1 MRLTTWMLPLLAVG
15 TLALTG
21 PGCGKKTAEADTAQP
36 APAADTAT
44 AAAPEADTATA
55 PEPEADTATAP
66 EPEADA
72 APTAMVDGAPAEPA
86 APEQYIAFDVM
97 HHDTAKGMVHGTFTG
112 LEVTK
117 ANIDLSKPDEAM
129 AVVEID
135 LSTVDTGIEKRNNHV
150 KSGDF
155 FDIEKFAKATLTVNG
170 VKPAADADTYDA
182 TATLN
187 LHGVEKAFPVTFK
200 VVERKDDG
208 SIVIDGEYKGLA
220 RADFGVG
227 AEPEATNVAPT
238 IDTVKVHL
246 HLSNTP

>member
-21 PGCGKKTAEADTAQP
+21 PGCGKKTTEADTAQP

-55 PEPEADTATAP
+55 PEPAADTATAP
-66 EPEADA
+66 EPEADTA
-72 APTAMVDGAPAEPA
+72 TAPEPA
-86 APEQYIAFDVM
+86 APENSITFDVM
-97 HHDTAKGMVHGTFTG
+97 HHDTAKGMVHGSFSG
-112 LEVTK
+112 IEVTK

-200 VVERKDDG
+200 VVEKKEDG
-208 SIVIDGEYKGLA
+208 SIVIDGEYKGLV